1 MKIRANGIDIEVE
14 DSATGADPMHAQ
26 RPVVLL
32 IMGLGLQL
40 VAWPDSLVNGL
51 LNAGYRVVRFDNR
64 DAGLSTH
71 LSHLGAPN
79 MLWAAL
85 QYKLGLTPRAPYTLV
100 DMAKDA
106 LGVLDALGVAQAHL
120 VGMSM
125 GGMIAQRVAV
135 AAPQRVLSLTSIMSS
150 SGARGLPG
158 PQPEVLKAMLKRP
171 AHGLDA
177 TADQFVALFRLIG
190 SPVDPIPPEMLR
202 AQVLRSI
209 TRNLDPVGVTR
220 QMVAV
225 GSDTARADLL
235 PRIAAP
241 TLVVHGKADRLLPFA
256 NGEDTARRI
265 PGAKFLGIEGMG
277 HDLPDA
283 HVATLL
289 QTLVP
294 HLQAATPSPSPL
306 STPQPSP

>member
-1 MKIRANGIDIEVE
+1 
-14 DSATGADPMHAQ
+14 
-26 RPVVLL
+26 
-32 IMGLGLQL
+32 
-40 VAWPDSLVNGL
+40 
-51 LNAGYRVVRFDNR
+51 
-64 DAGLSTH
+64 
-71 LSHLGAPN
+71 
-79 MLWAAL
+79 
-85 QYKLGLTPRAPYTLV
+85 
-100 DMAKDA
+100 
-106 LGVLDALGVAQAHL
+106 
-120 VGMSM
+120 
-125 GGMIAQRVAV
+125 
-135 AAPQRVLSLTSIMSS
+135 
-150 SGARGLPG
+150 
-158 PQPEVLKAMLKRP
+158 MLKRP
-171 AHGLDA
+171 ARGLDA

-190 SPVDPIPPEMLR
+190 SPLHPIPPEVLR

-294 HLQAATPSPSPL
+294 HLQAATPSPQSA
-306 STPQPSP
+306 PQPSP